1 MFSKYIIISSNK
13 SDNNLTSFVSVY
25 SYQFLSKES
34 VSFESV
40 FFILKNF
47 IDRILLIFLENRFDR
62 IINALI

>member
-1 MFSKYIIISSNK
+1 MISKYIIISSNK
-13 SDNNLTSFVSVY
+13 SDDNLTSFVSVY
-25 SYQFLSKES
+25 RYQFLSKES